1 MEISK
6 LLSKY
11 ESVIG
16 KLLLS
21 EHQRQVLSDIKNC
34 RTGHFGAHLY
44 ICQKCGTTHLL
55 NNSCRNRN
63 CPVCQG
69 NKRRKWVEKQCSDLL
84 NIPYY
89 HVVFTVPEILNPL
102 FLFRPKILYSILFS
116 SVWQTIKI
124 FFKDEKFFGGKGGML
139 SVLHTWGQTL
149 VLHPHLHCIIPG
161 AGIDKNG
168 NFAIIK
174 GKDKYLFPVKALGK
188 VFRAKFAAE
197 LTRQAKIHTF
207 VIPQGIRCLMFTKNW
222 VVFCKRPFAN
232 PQAVV
237 AYLGRYT
244 YRSAISE
251 SRILSEN
258 EGTITFSYKDYRNN
272 GVKATM
278 DLPVGEFFRRY
289 ALHILPKKFIK
300 IRHYGIL
307 SNSSRKAF
315 VVKGALSVGKFENK
329 PATISNETGDTQNIS
344 EIAGSKQI
352 RCPACKTGTLTKI
365 ASINYLDYSREF
377 QIINENTGEILLHH
391 SRAGPQGDL
400 VTLLVSI

>member
-1 MEISK
+1 MKISK
-6 LLSKY
+6 LLDKY
-11 ESVIG
+11 ESVID
-16 KLLLS
+16 KLKLT

-44 ICQKCGTTHLL
+44 MCPNCEKTHLL

-69 NKRRKWVEKQCSDLL
+69 NKQRKWVEKQCSNLL
-84 NIPYY
+84 NVPYY

-116 SVWQTIKI
+116 SVWKTIKK
-124 FFKDEKFFGGKGGML
+124 FFNDEKFFGGKGAML

-149 VLHPHLHCIIPG
+149 MLHPHLHCIIPG

-174 GKDKYLFPVKALGK
+174 GNDKYLFPVKALGT

-197 LTRQAKIHTF
+197 LTLQAKIHHF
-207 VIPQGIRCLMFTKNW
+207 EIPTDMRRLMFSKNW
-222 VVFCKRPFAN
+222 VVFCKRPFGN

-244 YRSAISE
+244 YKSAISQN
-251 SRILSEN
+251 RILRDNDGKIS
-258 EGTITFSYKDYRNN
+258 FSYKDYRNKGIN
-272 GVKATM
+272 KEM
-278 DLPVGEFFRRY
+278 ELPAAEFFRRY

-300 IRHYGIL
+300 IRHFGML
-307 SNSSRKAF
+307 SNSNRKTF
-315 VVKGALSVGKFENK
+315 VEKGASIVGKFENK
-329 PATISNETGDTQNIS
+329 TIEANRQKKENDTFTPSLIL
-344 EIAGSKQI
+344 
-352 RCPACKTGTLTKI
+352 CPSCKTGRLINI
-365 ASINYLDYSREF
+365 ATITPQLYLRGF
-377 QIINENTGEILLHH
+377 QIINENTGEILVFHA
-391 SRAGPQGDL
+391 RDGPQVELPIVL
-400 VTLLVSI
+400 VRF

>member
-11 ESVIG
+11 ESVVE
-16 KLLLS
+16 KLHLTA
-21 EHQRQVLSDIKNC
+21 HQRQVLSDIKNC

-44 ICQKCGTTHLL
+44 FCPNCGKTHLL

-84 NIPYY
+84 NMPYY

-102 FLFRPKILYSILFS
+102 FLFQPKILYSVLFT
-116 SVWQTIKI
+116 SVWQTIKM

-197 LTRQAKIHTF
+197 LTSEAKINGF
-207 VIPQGIRCLMFTKNW
+207 DIPPAIRCFMFTKNW
-222 VVFCKRPFAN
+222 VVFCKRPFGN
-232 PQAVV
+232 PKAVV

-251 SRILSEN
+251 NRIISEKD
-258 EGTITFSYKDYRNN
+258 GIITFSYKDYRNKEVRAN
-272 GVKATM
+272 M

-315 VVKGALSVGKFENK
+315 VEKGALIVGKFENK
-329 PATISNETGDTQNIS
+329 PVITPDETGVTENPS
-344 EIAGSKQI
+344 EYVVSNQI
-352 RCPACKTGTLTKI
+352 RCPACKTGILIKI
-365 ASINYLDYSREF
+365 ASINSLQYFRGF
-377 QIINENTGEILLHH
+377 QGINENTGEILLHH
-391 SRAGPQGDL
+391 SRAGPEEDL
-400 VTLLVSI
+400 VILLVSI